1 MPSVIF
7 NSTIKAAATGRID
20 FSFDKF
26 NVMLMSDAYR
36 PDRKHH
42 ANRSHIAEAEVTGSG
57 YESGGNSVPVEVIE
71 DSANNRVD
79 ILLGGSE
86 WEIATIRARGAA
98 YYKVQNGELIA
109 YIDFGKEIISSAG
122 LFELTASTLRIQN

>member
-1 MPSVIF
+1 MPSLIF

-20 FSFDKF
+20 FSFDSFK
-26 NVMLMSDAYR
+26 VMLLSDAYR

-42 ANRSHIAEAEVTGSG
+42 SNRSDIAEAEVSGSG
-57 YESGGNSVPVEVIE
+57 YDAGGNTVPVKITE

-86 WEIATIRARGAA
+86 WEISTIRARGAA

-109 YIDFGKEIISSAG
+109 YIDFGKEVASSGG
-122 LFELTASTLRIQN
+122 LFQLTDSTLRIQN